1 MGLRRRA
8 AGFGRAVAAAG
19 DRRVIVL
26 LGVLSALALETA
38 PAQTP
43 ATSFITVRSKDGAPI
58 AAECAGAGPSLVI
71 VHGGTG
77 DHTRWTPLFPH
88 FASRFT
94 VCAMDRRGFGRSGDS
109 PGHSL
114 LKEAEDVAAVVGSQP
129 GKVFVLGHSYGAVVA
144 LEAAFLTDKIR
155 KLVLYEAPLQERVD
169 PRIMARMEERSS
181 KGDRDGALT
190 IFLGEV
196 VKVAPEEIR
205 AMKGRPSWVR
215 LTATIHQSPRQMR
228 ALNAY
233 RLDSKRIA
241 SLRVPV
247 LLLTGSET
255 TNPSV
260 KMAALA
266 DSLPNR
272 AVVVLQGETHFAMD
286 TNPRVFAD
294 VVSDFLLGTP
304 PAKP

>member
-1 MGLRRRA
+1 MRL
-8 AGFGRAVAAAG
+8 GRLC
-19 DRRVIVL
+19 L
-26 LGVLSALALETA
+26 LLA
-38 PAQTP
+38 PAWLAASDAISQPAP
-43 ATSFITVRSKDGAPI
+43 ATSVITVRSKDGTALS
-58 AAECAGAGPSLVI
+58 AECAGSGPSLLI

-88 FASRFT
+88 FASRFR

-109 PGHSL
+109 PDHSL
-114 LKEAEDVAAVVGSQP
+114 SKEAEDVVAVATSLP
-129 GKVFVLGHSYGAVVA
+129 GGAFVLGHSYGGVVA

-169 PRIMARMEERSS
+169 PGIMARMEGRSS
-181 KGDRDGALT
+181 EGDRDGALT

-196 VKVAPEEIR
+196 VKVAPEEIK
-205 AMKGRPSWVR
+205 AMKGRPSWAR
-215 LTATIHQSPRQMR
+215 LAATIHQSPRQMR

-233 RLDSKRIA
+233 RLDSKRVA

-286 TNPRVFAD
+286 SSPRKFAD
-294 VVSDFLLGTP
+294 VVSDFLLDV
-304 PAKP
+304 KPKR